1 MAANSTTMTSMS
13 STTVTSSLVIN
24 PITAITTVTSSV
36 SLIPSTVAPSTI
48 KRHNTRSS
56 SGSSKVTSSF
66 MKVRVSPKSPEDNNN
81 KESVPSSRSFHY
93 PPAMVSF
100 TENATDDDDKTPT
113 PSPQHLSYVGKELE
127 RENGALPTTQH
138 PPTAKLPHSDMPSKD
153 DRIETLIA
161 QNAELFDRVIKLEH
175 SVEFVMSMLHVKD
188 CVINGIQGE
197 LRRLQQYTR
206 RYSVSIAGIPKP
218 RTEKREDL
226 RAQVE
231 EIINLANSETTPDDI
246 DKLHRN
252 GRIKDGEQSTIVRFR
267 SHAAKEA
274 FYKARKNLPAS
285 HRHIKIRP
293 SLSPE
298 QNNLLHDA
306 QEFLENFDFTD
317 KDGDNPPEFV
327 FANIHGLIQVKM
339 KKPTKQ
345 GLFVTINSLDDLNQ
359 VITRAQFEQDR
370 LQHHHESEGWADKP
384 ETGFKAVDSAR
395 VAAAIAS
402 ISSGNGARKKLGDIS
417 EASLSPI
424 AKKADGEKVNSDDDM
439 GFSLFQ

>member
-1 MAANSTTMTSMS
+1 M
-13 STTVTSSLVIN
+13 
-24 PITAITTVTSSV
+24 
-36 SLIPSTVAPSTI
+36 
-48 KRHNTRSS
+48 
-56 SGSSKVTSSF
+56 
-66 MKVRVSPKSPEDNNN
+66 RVSPKSPEDNN
-81 KESVPSSRSFHY
+81 STPSSRSFHY
-93 PPAMVSF
+93 PTAKVSF
-100 TENATDDDDKTPT
+100 NETGADDDDVTPT
-113 PSPQHLSYVGKELE
+113 PSPQQMSFAEKEME
-127 RENGALPTTQH
+127 CENGALPTTKC
-138 PPTAKLPHSDMPSKD
+138 PPSVPHSDMSSTD

-161 QNAELFDRVIKLEH
+161 QNAELFDRVAKLEH
-175 SVEFVMSMLHVKD
+175 SVQVVNSMLHVKD
-188 CVINGIQGE
+188 CVIKGIQGE

-218 RTEKREDL
+218 RSEKHEDL

-231 EIINLANSETTPDDI
+231 EIINLANSGTTPNDI

-252 GRIKDGEQSTIVRFR
+252 GRVKDGEQSTIVRFR

-306 QEFLENFDFTD
+306 QEYLENFGFTD
-317 KDGDNPPEFV
+317 DDGDNPPEFV

-345 GLFVTINSLDDLNQ
+345 GLFVTIHSLDDLTQ

-384 ETGFKAVDSAR
+384 EAGSKAVDSAR
-395 VAAAIAS
+395 VAAALAS
-402 ISSGNGARKKLGDIS
+402 ISGKEPGRSWVTYRRLPYRLLLRG
-417 EASLSPI
+417 
-424 AKKADGEKVNSDDDM
+424 M
-439 GFSLFQ
+439 